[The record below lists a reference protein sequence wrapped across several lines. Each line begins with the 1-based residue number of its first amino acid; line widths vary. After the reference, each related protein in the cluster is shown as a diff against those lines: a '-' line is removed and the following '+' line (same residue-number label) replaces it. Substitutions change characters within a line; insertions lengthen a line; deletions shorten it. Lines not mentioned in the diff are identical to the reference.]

1 MIYKIVT
8 IIIKM
13 SFDSHAKLPP
23 MTINKIIKKPKTK
36 PNTSKTTKPKKITK
50 CQLKGCKKKLSVVAM
65 ECRCQKRFCK
75 LHFNAES
82 HNCTFDYKQFL
93 RQTLEDT
100 IIGDKIKDRI

>member
-1 MIYKIVT
+1 MVYKIVT

-23 MTINKIIKKPKTK
+23 MTINKIIKEAPKK
-36 PNTSKTTKPKKITK
+36 QKTEKKTKPKKPTK

-65 ECRCQKRFCK
+65 ECRCQKRFCN

-82 HNCTFDYKQFL
+82 HNCTFDYKHFL

-100 IIGDKIKDRI
+100 IIGDKITDRI